1 MITPTLLIS
10 AKLILAR
17 PKHAGESERPKQVK
31 EMTNLEWLLLGGFI
45 WLAFRLDRLGRQL
58 EGVCYVIRR
67 DLLKTEEEKEALL
80 QERLDVV
87 KDQRQQDWGLGI
99 MGTIALF
106 YFLGWL
112 GPIFGFLAAMVYL
125 AGQALH
131 LWT

>member
-1 MITPTLLIS
+1 M
-10 AKLILAR
+10 
-17 PKHAGESERPKQVK
+17 K

>member
-1 MITPTLLIS
+1 M
-10 AKLILAR
+10 
-17 PKHAGESERPKQVK
+17 K

-106 YFLGWL
+106 HFLGWL